1 MSADPEDKIIL
12 PHHQQQELCST
23 RLPYRQGRKLT
34 AVKVYTV
41 NNESN
46 HLLIFNVPSLN
57 LRQETKSLFTKFGK
71 LISFTMTP
79 KHTIESFTET
89 YHAVFDS
96 IQSARLAKKML
107 DTKNFYGGSLH
118 VCYAPEFE
126 SLSQTRQ
133 KIWQRQREI
142 MFRLNN
148 LQKEK
153 EEKKDSQTPL
163 AKNNDNKA
171 IVTNK
176 KTDQVTD
183 RIDIVK
189 VNMGEINTIGIKK
202 QIAHVIYKDEGKR
215 KIEKDTFVLE
225 KRFKPCFVKDQVVN
239 NKNIGESSTV
249 TSDNNDYRIS
259 NENNLLLDYSKEES
273 IKRLISDSKVTEN
286 SNKLY
291 HIPRDKDID
300 VIDFTSTDKET
311 ISNINEALNYNK
323 FADINCCL
331 PDKP

>member
-1 MSADPEDKIIL
+1 
-12 PHHQQQELCST
+12 
-23 RLPYRQGRKLT
+23 
-34 AVKVYTV
+34 
-41 NNESN
+41 
-46 HLLIFNVPSLN
+46 
-57 LRQETKSLFTKFGK
+57 
-71 LISFTMTP
+71 MTP

-96 IQSARLAKKML
+96 IQSARIAKKML

-142 MFRLNN
+142 IFRLNN

-163 AKNNDNKA
+163 ANNNDNKA

-176 KTDQVTD
+176 ETDQVAD

-189 VNMGEINTIGIKK
+189 VNMGEINTICIKK
-202 QIAHVIYKDEGKR
+202 QTADVIYKDKGKR

-249 TSDNNDYRIS
+249 TTDNNDYRIS

-291 HIPRDKDID
+291 HIPKDKDEDID

-323 FADINCCL
+323 FGNEVIRTVEN
-331 PDKP
+331 KPLNKIRFNLGNKK